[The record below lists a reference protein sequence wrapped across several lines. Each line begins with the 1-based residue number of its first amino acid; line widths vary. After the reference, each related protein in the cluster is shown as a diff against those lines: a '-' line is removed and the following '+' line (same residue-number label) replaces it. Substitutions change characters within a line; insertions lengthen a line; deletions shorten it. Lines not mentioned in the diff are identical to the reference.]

1 MKKPDF
7 FIVGA
12 PRSGTTAL
20 YEYLRQH
27 PQVFMPYRKEPM
39 YFGADLF
46 RRQPILDEAG
56 YLRLFAP
63 AGDRVA
69 GEASVWYLFS
79 ETAPAEIHA
88 FNPEARII
96 IMLRDPVEMLYS
108 LHSLLVSV
116 AQEDLTVFADALAAE
131 RDRGAGQRIPAGT
144 RWARRL
150 QYRWLGK
157 YPPHVRRYIEEFGTE
172 RVKVIIFDD
181 FRANPA
187 GVFADV
193 LRFLGVAPGFQPDFN
208 VVNANRGTGSMRLQ
222 RLIND
227 ERVQT
232 ALGRLPGRLYHVIT
246 RGLTRL
252 NVRRQPR
259 PPLDP
264 SVASALR
271 AELAESVSELEK
283 LLGRDLSDWK
293 AIDPE

>member
-1 MKKPDF
+1 MSRPDF

-20 YEYLRQH
+20 YEYLREH

-39 YFGADLF
+39 YFGSDLF

-56 YLRLFAP
+56 YMRLFGP
-63 AGDRVA
+63 AGQRLA

-79 ETAPAEIHA
+79 EHAPAEISA

-108 LHSLLVSV
+108 VHSLLVAN
-116 AQEDLTVFADALAAE
+116 AQEDLTEFADALAAE
-131 RDRGAGQRIPAGT
+131 ADRAAGRRLPAGT
-144 RWARRL
+144 RWPRRL
-150 QYRWLGK
+150 QYRWLGR
-157 YPPHVRRYIEEFGTE
+157 YPVHVRRYLEQFGAE

-181 FRANPA
+181 FRASP
-187 GVFADV
+187 GDVFADV
-193 LRFLGVAPGFQPDFN
+193 LSFLGLQPGFHPDFR
-208 VVNANRGTGSMRLQ
+208 VVNANRSMGSMRLQ
-222 RLIND
+222 RFIND
-227 ERVQT
+227 ERVQST
-232 ALGRLPGRLYHVIT
+232 MGHLPGRMYHVLM

-264 SVASALR
+264 AVAAALR
-271 AELAESVSELEK
+271 ADLADSVTELEE
-283 LLGRDLSDWK
+283 LLGRDLSRWK
-293 AIDPE
+293 PMEPA